1 MAVIER
7 LRIRSIQVK
16 IVFWAG
22 LCLLLGLTPMM
33 GYATKALYDIAA
45 ESTEDHIV
53 AEVLLETEEIKDGI
67 ESALSEARVL
77 AHTLA
82 ATKREKL
89 ELTRGEASVLL
100 RGVLDYGPR
109 VIGAY
114 TIWEPDAFDGRDADF
129 AGQEP
134 YDQTGRFVA
143 YWLRDEQGRVRQGVP
158 ADIKVEG
165 LEEYYELLK
174 KTRLEYVVGPYMR
187 DVHGK
192 ELPIASLVVP
202 IIVNGHLYGIIGADI
217 DLSFVQGWADE
228 ANIQN
233 GVGKAIVVNNGGIL
247 VGVTD
252 QPELVGQ
259 GMEVIHGPD
268 AEDRLGT
275 IQRGEKGVKLTQ
287 HTMEVFVP
295 MAFGY
300 AKAPWSVNVSIPR
313 VEVNRVA
320 SALVWRLTGIA
331 GLVVLGILVLLW
343 FVAGKVA
350 KPIQTITKVARSVS
364 QGDLTV
370 KADVRSGDE
379 TGVLADTFNQMLFQL
394 RDMLRSEQEQRA
406 YLEVMVEAYVD
417 YVANVAKGDLTARL
431 AIGEDVDDS
440 GDPLTVLG
448 NELNATTASL
458 QNMTLKIREAAMGLS
473 SASSEILAATTQQ
486 ASGASEQS
494 AAIAETTTTVDELK
508 TIAQQ
513 SMGRAQ
519 EVAGTSQRTVEVSRA
534 GREAVVAAIGS
545 MGEIR
550 ARVEGIAENI
560 LTLSEQTQ
568 QIGEIIATV
577 NEIASQSN
585 ILALNASVEAA
596 RAGEYGK
603 GFAVVA
609 AEVRSLA
616 EQSRQATAQVRAIL
630 SDIQGATN
638 ATVMATEE
646 GTKGVE
652 EGMRLA
658 GKAGEAIEELAGVI
672 EESAQAAAQ
681 MVAGGRQQAAGVEQV
696 AVAMQSINQ
705 ATVQSLASTRQAEKA
720 ARELNDLARSLSDT
734 VEQYRL

>member
-1 MAVIER
+1 MNVLER
-7 LRIRSIQVK
+7 LRIRSIQVR

-22 LCLLLGLTPMM
+22 LCLLLGLTPMV

-53 AEVLLETEEIKDGI
+53 AQVLVEAEGIRDGV

-77 AHTLA
+77 AHTFA
-82 ATKREKL
+82 ATKREKV
-89 ELTRGEASVLL
+89 ELARGEASALL
-100 RGVLDYGPR
+100 RGVLDYSPR

-129 AGQEP
+129 AGKEP

-143 YWLRDEQGRVRQGVP
+143 YWLRDERGKVRQGVS
-158 ADIKVEG
+158 ADLEVEG

-174 KTRLEYVVGPYMR
+174 KTRLEYVVGPRMR
-187 DVHGK
+187 DVYGM

-202 IIVNGHLYGIIGADI
+202 ITTDGHLYGIVGADI
-217 DLSFVQGWADE
+217 DLSFVQEWVDE
-228 ANIQN
+228 ANIQD
-233 GVGKAIVVNNGGIL
+233 GAGKVIVVNNGGTL

-259 GMEVIHGPD
+259 GMEVIHGPG
-268 AEDRLGT
+268 AEDRLS
-275 IQRGEKGVKLTQ
+275 IIRRGEEGVELTQ

-295 MAFGY
+295 MAFGHTR
-300 AKAPWSVNVSIPR
+300 APWSVNVSVPR

-320 SALVWRLTGIA
+320 TALMWRLAGIA
-331 GLVVLGILVLLW
+331 GVAVLGILILLW
-343 FVAGKVA
+343 FVAKEVA
-350 KPIQTITKVARSVS
+350 RPIQTITEVARSVS
-364 QGDLTV
+364 QGGLM
-370 KADVRSGDE
+370 VRAEVRLGDE

-394 RDMLRSEQEQRA
+394 RDTLRSEQEQRA
-406 YLEVMVEAYVD
+406 YLELTVEEYVN
-417 YVANVAKGDLTARL
+417 YMANVAKGDLTARL
-431 AIGEDVDDS
+431 SIDGDWDDS

-458 QNMTLKIREAAMGLS
+458 QDMTLKIRGAATGLS

-494 AAIAETTTTVDELK
+494 AAIAQTTTTVDELK
-508 TIAQQ
+508 SIAEQ
-513 SMGRAQ
+513 SVARAQ
-519 EVAGTSQRTVEVSRA
+519 EVAGASQRTVKVSQA
-534 GREAVVAAIGS
+534 GREAVQETIGS

-560 LTLSEQTQ
+560 LALSEQTQ
-568 QIGEIIATV
+568 QVGEIIETV

-609 AEVRSLA
+609 AEVRSWL
-616 EQSRQATAQVRAIL
+616 E
-630 SDIQGATN
+630 
-638 ATVMATEE
+638 
-646 GTKGVE
+646 
-652 EGMRLA
+652 
-658 GKAGEAIEELAGVI
+658 
-672 EESAQAAAQ
+672 
-681 MVAGGRQQAAGVEQV
+681 
-696 AVAMQSINQ
+696 
-705 ATVQSLASTRQAEKA
+705 
-720 ARELNDLARSLSDT
+720 
-734 VEQYRL
+734 